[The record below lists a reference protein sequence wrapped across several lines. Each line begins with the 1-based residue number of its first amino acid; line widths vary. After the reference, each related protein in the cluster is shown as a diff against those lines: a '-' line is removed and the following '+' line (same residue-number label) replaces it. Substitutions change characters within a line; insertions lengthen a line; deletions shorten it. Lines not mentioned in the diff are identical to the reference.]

1 MGKKAS
7 GPAIPI
13 DLTRL
18 PQFAPEEPPPRWPW
32 VAVAAAL
39 VILVLGALV
48 AWVLERSEARR
59 DTIASPAS
67 EIVSRHD
74 SLPITLPPLRANTSA
89 VPVSHQIRRPLRI
102 TDTSAHHLDLNARV
116 RDALA
121 GFGYEAGPDDVFAA
135 LLIKNLAHQHS
146 DAFIDAVVN
155 AAYARGRIIVP
166 PALLTP
172 SGAVDTPRLFAALL
186 NPPTG

>member
-1 MGKKAS
+1 MSKKPS
-7 GPAIPI
+7 GPAVPI

-18 PQFAPEEPPPRWPW
+18 PQFAPEETRQPW
-32 VAVAAAL
+32 LWVVAAAMLTVLLL
-39 VILVLGALV
+39 VTAVLVMGWSQV
-48 AWVLERSEARR
+48 AAEKKARV
-59 DTIASPAS
+59 SP
-67 EIVSRHD
+67 EVVSRHD
-74 SLPITLPPLRANTSA
+74 TLPPALPPLRAKVSD

-121 GFGYEAGPDDVFAA
+121 TFGYEAGPDDVLAG
-135 LLIKNLAHQHS
+135 LIIKNLVHQHS

-155 AAYARGRIIVP
+155 AAYTRGRIVVP

-172 SGAVDTPRLFAALL
+172 AGAVDTPRLLAALL
-186 NPPTG
+186 ILPTG